1 MGNVF
6 VKGYIQ
12 GLMLGGEH
20 WGMDCLFVP
29 WDVLFQMAM
38 KHNSSFTC
46 RNSLEVFCPLIPLRY
61 HMCKH
66 QASRI
71 HIELGSLRRVVAMRL
86 QMEIRVFIQEDH
98 PSDGSSFPSTST
110 YLQSKSSWCPS
121 LTSQGLRVTL
131 SHIWP
136 ITHLFSHRE
145 VVWPQG
151 SMGIL
156 SVPWPLL
163 GLHLSEGR
171 QLHTLGNPIFS
182 IMMDL

>member
-1 MGNVF
+1 
-6 VKGYIQ
+6 
-12 GLMLGGEH
+12 MLGGEH
-20 WGMDCLFVP
+20 WGMVSLFVP

-38 KHNSSFTC
+38 KHNSFFTW
-46 RNSLEVFCPLIPLRY
+46 RNSLEVFCPRIPLRY

-71 HIELGSLRRVVAMRL
+71 HIELGSLMRVVAMSL
-86 QMEIRVFIQEDH
+86 QMEIIVFIQEDH

-121 LTSQGLRVTL
+121 LNSQGLRVRL

-145 VVWPQG
+145 VVWAQG
-151 SMGIL
+151 SMGII
-156 SVPWPLL
+156 SVPWPPL

>member
-1 MGNVF
+1 
-6 VKGYIQ
+6 
-12 GLMLGGEH
+12 
-20 WGMDCLFVP
+20 
-29 WDVLFQMAM
+29 
-38 KHNSSFTC
+38 
-46 RNSLEVFCPLIPLRY
+46 
-61 HMCKH
+61 
-66 QASRI
+66 
-71 HIELGSLRRVVAMRL
+71 VAMRL
-86 QMEIRVFIQEDH
+86 QMEIRVFIQEDQ
-98 PSDGSSFPSTST
+98 PSVGSSFASTST

-121 LTSQGLRVTL
+121 LTSQGLRGTL

-145 VVWPQG
+145 VVWSQG

-163 GLHLSEGR
+163 ALHLSEGR

>member
-1 MGNVF
+1 
-6 VKGYIQ
+6 
-12 GLMLGGEH
+12 MLGGEH
-20 WGMDCLFVP
+20 WGMVSLCVP
-29 WDVLFQMAM
+29 RDVLFLTSM
-38 KHNSSFTC
+38 KHNSFFTW

-71 HIELGSLRRVVAMRL
+71 HIYLGSLMRVVVMGL
-86 QMEIRVFIQEDH
+86 QMGMILFIQEDH

-121 LTSQGLRVTL
+121 LNSQGLRVRM

-145 VVWPQG
+145 VVWAQG
-151 SMGIL
+151 SMGIIAF
-156 SVPWPLL
+156 PWPLP
-163 GLHLSEGR
+163 GLHLSDRR

-182 IMMDL
+182 IMMDLR

>member
-1 MGNVF
+1 MVS
-6 VKGYIQ
+6 
-12 GLMLGGEH
+12 
-20 WGMDCLFVP
+20 LFVP

-71 HIELGSLRRVVAMRL
+71 HIELGSLMRVVAMSL
-86 QMEIRVFIQEDH
+86 QMEIIVFIQEDH

-110 YLQSKSSWCPS
+110 DLQSKSSWCPS
-121 LTSQGLRVTL
+121 LTSQGVRGRM

-145 VVWPQG
+145 IVQAQG
-151 SMGIL
+151 SMGII
-156 SVPWPLL
+156 SVPWPPL

-171 QLHTLGNPIFS
+171 QLHTLGKKIFS
-182 IMMDL
+182 LMMDIG

>member
-1 MGNVF
+1 
-6 VKGYIQ
+6 
-12 GLMLGGEH
+12 MLGGEH
-20 WGMDCLFVP
+20 WGMVSLFVH
-29 WDVLFQMAM
+29 WDVLLQTAM
-38 KHNSSFTC
+38 KHNSFFTC

-71 HIELGSLRRVVAMRL
+71 HIELGSLRSVVAMSL

-121 LTSQGLRVTL
+121 LNSQGVRGRM
-131 SHIWP
+131 SHMWP
-136 ITHLFSHRE
+136 ITHLLSHGE
-145 VVWPQG
+145 VVWSQG
-151 SMGIL
+151 SMGIM
-156 SVPWPLL
+156 SVPCPAV

-171 QLHTLGNPIFS
+171 QLHTLGNPIVP
-182 IMMDL
+182 IMVDL